1 MGSSDDGSLPQ
12 RLSRKIWCIE
22 PHRDARYAFPYEG
35 VNTWVANRMN
45 SVREKSPSP
54 KMSTARRNSGK
65 MRELPNT
72 KPERTCR
79 RLVVR
84 LLSDQAAQTLAPPEC
99 QAPKSTPKPG
109 EPQGRDG
116 SDDGAQRVHS
126 SFETERPTK
135 EHRARHHRPG
145 EPFVREY
152 ERHDQANRSY
162 ARSGRMTRSSPR
174 PTPPAGSQTR
184 MGQNESPHLLQPQ
197 VSGEP
202 RSTLTHS
209 SVLRGV
215 SARGPANPTGLA
227 HVFLFHSALP
237 GSHDA
242 LTPQVPNH
250 SAGIVRIDHR

>member
-1 MGSSDDGSLPQ
+1 MWARNHRVQ
-12 RLSRKIWCIE
+12 RCRLR
-22 PHRDARYAFPYEG
+22 EG
-35 VNTWVANRMN
+35 I
-45 SVREKSPSP
+45 
-54 KMSTARRNSGK
+54 
-65 MRELPNT
+65 
-72 KPERTCR
+72 PERCGSCR
-79 RLVVR
+79 TPKRANLPPAR
-84 LLSDQAAQTLAPPEC
+84 GSASLGPSSQTSAPPEC
-99 QAPKSTPKPG
+99 QAPQSTPKPG

-145 EPFVREY
+145 EPFAREY

-209 SVLRGV
+209 SVLRGI